1 MAIARSMLDPV
12 PILGLTL
19 RQFIGGKAI
28 RIVFLFSLVP
38 AIFALI
44 YLLDSGSMTA
54 REFFAGIFQE
64 FIAPTLLP
72 IATLILA
79 TNALGNE
86 VEDRT
91 MVYLVLKPISR
102 ARIVLE
108 KFAAVALTAT
118 LLLWEG
124 TLLAYLV
131 TMRGDAGDNVD
142 QLLGIFLAQ
151 LVGVLGY
158 GALFMAISLIVPR
171 ALLVGLIYALLWES
185 LFGRFIPG
193 IRLVSVRHY
202 VQSIYVK
209 TVDNPAITL
218 DEAMNL
224 VSSLIVITCL
234 VVVAL
239 AVATWRLRTMNLE

>member
-1 MAIARSMLDPV
+1 MMDPV
-12 PILGLTL
+12 PILGLTI

-28 RIVFLFSLVP
+28 RVVFLFSLVP

-44 YLLDSGSMTA
+44 YLIDAGTSTP
-54 REFFAGIFQE
+54 REFIAGIFQE
-64 FIAPTLLP
+64 LVAPTLLP
-72 IATLILA
+72 IVTLILA

-108 KFAAVALTAT
+108 KFAAVVLTAT
-118 LLLWEG
+118 LILWESMLL
-124 TLLAYLV
+124 TYLLA
-131 TMRGDAGDNVD
+131 MRGDAGNNIE
-142 QLLGIFLAQ
+142 QLLAIFAAQ
-151 LVGVLGY
+151 FVGVLGY

-171 ALLVGLIYALLWES
+171 ALLAGLIYSLLWES

-202 VQSIYVK
+202 VQSIYVRLL
-209 TVDNPAITL
+209 DRPAVSL

-224 VSSLIVITCL
+224 FPALIVIACL
-234 VVVAL
+234 VGATL
-239 AVATWRLRTMNLE
+239 AIATWRLRTMNLE

>member
-1 MAIARSMLDPV
+1 MATTRSILEPV

-19 RQFIGGKAI
+19 RQFIGGKSI

-38 AIFALI
+38 AIFSLI
-44 YLLDSGSMTA
+44 FMLDSGNSTA

-102 ARIVLE
+102 SRIVLE

-124 TLLAYLV
+124 TLLAYLLA
-131 TMRGDAGDNVD
+131 MRGDAGDNID
-142 QLLGIFLAQ
+142 QLLAICFAQ
-151 LVGVLGY
+151 MVGVLGY

-171 ALLVGLIYALLWES
+171 ALLAGLIYTLLWES
-185 LFGRFIPG
+185 LFGRFIAG
-193 IRLVSVRHY
+193 IRLISVRHY
-202 VQSIYVK
+202 VQSIYIQL
-209 TVDNPAITL
+209 VDNPAIEL
-218 DEAMNL
+218 DEAMRL
-224 VSSLIVITCL
+224 VPALIVIALL
-234 VVVAL
+234 VIVAL